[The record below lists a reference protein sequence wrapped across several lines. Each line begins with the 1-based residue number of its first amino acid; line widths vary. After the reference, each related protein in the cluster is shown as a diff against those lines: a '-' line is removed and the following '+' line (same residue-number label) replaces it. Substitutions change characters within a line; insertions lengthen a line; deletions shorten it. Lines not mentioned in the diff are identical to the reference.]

1 MQSNTTTTTS
11 HFVQSSSSATSSS
24 SSSLLDIFNFTKPVF
39 TKLSSVVVFP
49 FLSGVF
55 SALGEYSMRFIY
67 SKFQQV
73 SKKNNSTEFDP
84 LETFVTNGRPL
95 NTLKRKKI

>member
-1 MQSNTTTTTS
+1 MQSNTTTTT
-11 HFVQSSSSATSSS
+11 HFVPSSSTTTTSSS
-24 SSSLLDIFNFTKPVF
+24 SLFDILNFTKPIF
-39 TKLSSVVVFP
+39 TKLSTVVVFP

-55 SALGEYSMRFIY
+55 SALGEYSMRFMY

-73 SKKNNSTEFDP
+73 SKKNNTTEYDP